1 MFFHDCKARSLPLV
15 PIVVCIVLCVG
26 CAPEARSKKVLL
38 IGIDGVRPDILASA
52 NTPNMDALTEDG
64 FYTDNAWTRAPT
76 VSGPGWSNMLTG
88 VWPDKHRVEGNDF
101 TANDYRSYPDF
112 LTLVEQARPS
122 LDTVAVVNW
131 LPLGG
136 EDSGGPVI
144 SDAVDTVIAFDGYE
158 TGYTLA
164 DERAVALAVE
174 QLAGGDPDLLFVY
187 LGNTDMVGHEF
198 GSLSE
203 EYRLEVE
210 KADRLVGVLVDA
222 VHARPRYAR
231 EDWLILISTD
241 HGRRDDG
248 GHGGDSEEERRIFFL
263 ASGSSVTGLKR
274 GAGVQIVDVTTTAM
288 AHLGVPIEDEWD
300 LDGRVVG
307 LSTAD

>member
-1 MFFHDCKARSLPLV
+1 MSIRIRSARSLPS
-15 PIVVCIVLCVG
+15 VLIAAGLTLSSG
-26 CAPEARSKKVLL
+26 CSGQAQSKKVLL
-38 IGIDGVRPDILASA
+38 IGIDGVRTDVLASA
-52 NTPNMDALTEDG
+52 NTPNIDALAEDG
-64 FYTDNAWTRAPT
+64 IFTDNAWTRPPT

-112 LTLVEQARPS
+112 LTLIERARPS
-122 LDTVAVVNW
+122 LEPVAVVNW

-174 QLAGGDPDLLFVY
+174 QLAGADPDLLFVY
-187 LGNTDMVGHEF
+187 LGNTDMVGHDF

-203 EYRLEVE
+203 GYRLEVE

-222 VHARPRYAR
+222 VRARPSYAS

-263 ASGSSVTGLKR
+263 ASGSSVTGLEPD
-274 GAGVQIVDVTTTAM
+274 AEVQIVDVPTTAL
-288 AHLGVPIEDEWD
+288 AHLGVPIDDEWD

-307 LSTAD
+307 LSTGN